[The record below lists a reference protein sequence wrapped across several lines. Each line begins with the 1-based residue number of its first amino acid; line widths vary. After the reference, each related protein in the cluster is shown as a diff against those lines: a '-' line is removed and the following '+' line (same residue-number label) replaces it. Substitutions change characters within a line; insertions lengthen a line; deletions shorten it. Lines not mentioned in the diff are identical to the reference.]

1 MPITGLG
8 AWSGGLR
15 TWVIEAPVG
24 TIRYRFCLAAALAK
38 RSPTP
43 LARAHLM
50 AAAFLAPVRDRAPWL
65 RNRWQR
71 VRLRESTQ
79 DVSWTVGPA
88 SDFDVLNEV
97 LALGEYDDLGL
108 KSPLVIFDLGS
119 HIGVS
124 ILRLRASYPESR
136 IYGFEP
142 DPATFL
148 RLAKNVAQLAE
159 VTVLPW
165 AIGESDGRIAFF
177 PQRQS
182 WLSSLSS
189 ERSGKSVEVESVTLD
204 RALERLGVTDL
215 DLLKIDVEGAEA
227 AILRGFRG
235 LPRVRMIV
243 GELHGESACNE
254 VLGLLADFEVEAHGH
269 PAHRHFRAR
278 ASDRLAQ
285 PHLEP
290 GRGTTAPG
298 SQAASC

>member
-1 MPITGLG
+1 MAIAVGAGMPVVGLG
-8 AWSGGLR
+8 AGLGGLR

-24 TIRYRFCLAAALAK
+24 TIRYRFCLATALAK
-38 RSPTP
+38 RSTTP
-43 LARAHLM
+43 LARAHVM
-50 AAAFLAPVRDRAPWL
+50 AAAFMAPVRDRAPWL
-65 RNRWQR
+65 RDRWRR
-71 VRLRESTQ
+71 VRLREAGQ

-108 KSPLVIFDLGS
+108 PSPGTIFDLGS

-124 ILRLRASYPESR
+124 ILRLRASYPKSR

-148 RLAKNVAQLAE
+148 RLAENVAQLAD

-165 AIGESDGRIAFF
+165 AIGECDGRIAFF
-177 PQRQS
+177 PRRQS
-182 WLSSLSS
+182 WLSSFSS
-189 ERSGKSVEVESVTLD
+189 NGSGESVSVESVTLD

-215 DLLKIDVEGAEA
+215 DLIKIDVEGAEA

-243 GELHGESACNE
+243 GELHGESACEE
-254 VLGLLADFEVEAHGH
+254 VFGLLADFEVEAHGD
-269 PAHRHFRAR
+269 PDHRHFRAR
-278 ASDRLAQ
+278 S
-285 PHLEP
+285 
-290 GRGTTAPG
+290 
-298 SQAASC
+298 